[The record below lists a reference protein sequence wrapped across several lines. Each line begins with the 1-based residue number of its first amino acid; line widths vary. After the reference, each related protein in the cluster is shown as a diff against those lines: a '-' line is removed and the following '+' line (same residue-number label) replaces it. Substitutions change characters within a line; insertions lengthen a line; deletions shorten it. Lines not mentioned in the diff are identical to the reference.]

1 MEKINQVWFYVKKY
15 KYLLASLF
23 FIVWIFFIDQTGI
36 MFKRKLNKEIKS
48 LKDKKEFY
56 ISDIKKNEK
65 YYQDLLTNP
74 KTKEKLAREEY
85 FMSKD
90 NEEVFI
96 IVDKT
101 KDN

>member
-1 MEKINQVWFYVKKY
+1 MEHLKKIWFYLKKY
-15 KYLLASLF
+15 KYIITSLVF
-23 FIVWIFFIDQTGI
+23 FVWILFIDQTGLL
-36 MFKRKLNKEIKS
+36 FKQKLNKEINS
-48 LKDKKEFY
+48 LKNKKAFY
-56 ISDIKKNEK
+56 IEDIKKNEK
-65 YYQDLLTNP
+65 YYHDLLTNP

-90 NEEVFI
+90 NEEVFV